1 MKRVGMLGVV
11 IVALIA
17 FACRT
22 TGGGTQSPGETDR
35 VELRLDERY
44 VDPSG
49 GVEVQPVS
57 IGVNR
62 ATLAVRVDGLTR
74 TVELVA
80 GPLGTETIA
89 PYTFE
94 LVSTS
99 LEPSVTILITR
110 R

>member
-1 MKRVGMLGVV
+1 MKRAGMMGVV
-11 IVALIA
+11 IVVLLAIA
-17 FACRT
+17 CQT
-22 TGGGTQSPGETDR
+22 TQQGTESPGETER

-49 GVEVQPVS
+49 GLEVQPVS
-57 IGVNR
+57 IGVSR

-74 TVELVA
+74 TIELVA
-80 GPLGTETIA
+80 GPLGRETIA

>member
-11 IVALIA
+11 IVALLA
-17 FACRT
+17 VACRT
-22 TGGGTQSPGETDR
+22 TGEGTETPGETDR

-49 GVEVQPVS
+49 GLEVQPIS

-62 ATLAVRVDGLTR
+62 ATLAVRVDGLER
-74 TVELVA
+74 TVELVS

-99 LEPSVTILITR
+99 LEPSATILITR

>member
-17 FACRT
+17 VACRT
-22 TGGGTQSPGETDR
+22 TGEGTQTPGETDR
-35 VELRLDERY
+35 VKLRLDERY

-49 GVEVQPVS
+49 GLEVQPVS

-62 ATLAVRVDGLTR
+62 ATLVARVDGLTR

-80 GPLGTETIA
+80 GPLGRETIA

-99 LEPSVTILITR
+99 LEPSVTIAITR